1 MQRLIILVFTLTLL
15 AFPIARSQTTVVPS
29 KGSKALLF
37 DFAGLSNL
45 GANAYNG
52 GIGGKYFLSD
62 QTALRAMLLFGLDN
76 RSLAGAKNDNIQFG
90 LSAGLEYHLPIS
102 TNASPYVGGMVT
114 AKSEDTKITGATSTS
129 TSAGVAGIA
138 GVEYFFNKNI
148 SLSAEYQFGLTAMNT
163 TQSPGSTQQELEIG
177 FQTANLT
184 LGVYF

>member
-1 MQRLIILVFTLTLL
+1 MRRLIILLSVLTLL
-15 AFPIARSQTTVVPS
+15 AFSNAQSQTMDSTS
-29 KGSKALLF
+29 GGSKALLF

-52 GIGGKYFLSD
+52 GIGGKYFFSD

-76 RSLAGAKNDNIQFG
+76 RTFAGAKNDDIQFG
-90 LSAGLEYHLPIS
+90 LSAGLECHLPIS
-102 TNASPYVGGMVT
+102 THASPYVGGILT
-114 AKSEDTKITGATSTS
+114 AKTEDTKMTGATSTS
-129 TSAGVAGIA
+129 TSVGVAGIA

-148 SLSAEYQFGLTAMNT
+148 SLAAEYQFGLTATNT

>member
-1 MQRLIILVFTLTLL
+1 MQRLIILLPVLILLT
-15 AFPIARSQTTVVPS
+15 FSNVQSQTTDAPS
-29 KGSKALLF
+29 NGSKALLF

-76 RSLAGAKNDNIQFG
+76 RSLAGAKNDDVQFG

-102 TNASPYVGGMVT
+102 THVSPYVGGLLT
-114 AKSEDTKITGATSTS
+114 AKTEDTKMTGATSTS
-129 TSAGVAGIA
+129 TSVGAAGIA
-138 GVEYFFNKNI
+138 GVEYFFNKTI
-148 SLSAEYQFGLTAMNT
+148 SLAAEYQFGLTATNT
-163 TQSPGSTQQELEIG
+163 TQSPGDTQQELQVG
-177 FQTANLT
+177 FQTANLA